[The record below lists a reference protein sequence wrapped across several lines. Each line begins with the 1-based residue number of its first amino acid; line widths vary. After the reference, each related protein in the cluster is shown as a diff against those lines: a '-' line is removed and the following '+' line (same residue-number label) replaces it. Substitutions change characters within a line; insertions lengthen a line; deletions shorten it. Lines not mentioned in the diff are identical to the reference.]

1 MKFDNNNVVQ
11 FHDKN
16 TTAPYYAIYPLK
28 NDSGAAIISPVS
40 REELHQWLD
49 HDCDRRLMAYPRKS
63 KTQRTI
69 YKDRYDDDI
78 KSCDI
83 LDGRTGELLAI
94 VCITDTKTRDYC
106 VLYTKRDNDKNVL
119 RHIKRF
125 HWFWY

>member
-11 FHDKN
+11 FHGKN

-49 HDCDRRLMAYPRKS
+49 HDHDRRLMAYPRKS
-63 KTQRTI
+63 KTQRTV
-69 YKDRYDDDI
+69 YKDHYDGTTLT
-78 KSCDI
+78 CDI
-83 LDGRTGELLAI
+83 LDGRTGEVLA
-94 VCITDTKTRDYC
+94 VVSITDPKTSDYR
-106 VLYTKRDNDKNVL
+106 VKSLNTDRIKNVL

>member
-11 FHDKN
+11 FHGKN

-69 YKDRYDDDI
+69 YKDRYDGTTRT
-78 KSCDI
+78 CDI
-83 LDGRTGELLAI
+83 LDGRTGEVLAI
-94 VCITDTKTRDYC
+94 VSITDPKTRDYRIKS
-106 VLYTKRDNDKNVL
+106 LNTDRIENVL